1 MSTSTPVAPSPAL
14 DSARDPV
21 LRPPA
26 EDLGPRA
33 VEKLYGGHAEDPA
46 YTGTHP
52 EPRFFSSEEEE
63 DELGGKRMVLN
74 MGPQHPATHG
84 TLRVLLELEGEKIV
98 RADTEIGYLH
108 TGFEKLAE
116 YMTYHQWVTVT
127 DRMNYMSAINNNVGY
142 ALTVEELLQIQVPR
156 RAQVLRVILCEV
168 SRIADH
174 ILCCGLQ
181 GMDMGAFSLMLWSF
195 ERREKI
201 YDIIEAVTGARLT
214 TSYTRIGGLFRDVP
228 SDFADLIRGM
238 LREFPKFLDEFE
250 SMAIGN
256 RIFEDRL
263 RGTGKISAEDAVSW
277 GLTGPILRASG
288 VAYDVRKAQPYSGY
302 ERYQFEVPTQKD
314 GDSWSRLMQRIA
326 EIRQSLRII
335 EQALQDLPDGP
346 VCVENKKMVLP
357 DKAEVFDNIES
368 LIHHFK
374 LIMFGHGVAPPRG
387 AETYL
392 ATEAPNGELGFYV
405 VADGDMIPYKIRVR
419 PPSIYNYAIFPRLI
433 RGVLVSDAVA
443 VLSSLNVIAGELD
456 R

>member
-1 MSTSTPVAPSPAL
+1 MTARAATTEPAAKDAAAAPKDLSPLEL
-14 DSARDPV
+14 DELHRVRAQDPTYEG
-21 LRPPA
+21 L
-26 EDLGPRA
+26 
-33 VEKLYGGHAEDPA
+33 
-46 YTGTHP
+46 HP
-52 EPRFFSSEEEE
+52 EPRFFLTDESE
-63 DELGGKRMVLN
+63 DELGGTHMVLN

-84 TLRVLLELEGEKIV
+84 TLRVLLQLEGERIAS
-98 RADTEIGYLH
+98 ADTEIGYLH

-142 ALTVEELLQIQVPR
+142 ALAVEDLLQIEVPR

-228 SDFADLIRGM
+228 SDFRELM
-238 LREFPKFLDEFE
+238 TTFLRDFPRFVDEFE
-250 SMAIGN
+250 KMAIDN

-263 RGTGKISAEDAVSW
+263 RGTGKISGPDAVAW

-288 VAYDVRKAQPYSGY
+288 VPYDVRKTAPYSGY
-302 ERYQFEVPTQKD
+302 DRYDFSVPTQAD
-314 GDSWSRLMQRIA
+314 GDSWARLMQRLA

-335 EQALQDLPDGP
+335 AQALDDLPEGP
-346 VCVENKKMVLP
+346 IICESKKIALP
-357 DKAEVFDNIES
+357 EKVDVFDNIES

-374 LIMFGHGVAPPRG
+374 LIMFGHGISPPRG
-387 AETYL
+387 AETYF
-392 ATEAPNGELGFYV
+392 ATEAPNGELGYYI

-419 PPSIYNYAIFPRLI
+419 PPSIYNYAIYTELI
-433 RGVLVSDAVA
+433 RGALVSDAVA

>member
-1 MSTSTPVAPSPAL
+1 MSTTRAPAAAANLSP
-14 DSARDPV
+14 R
-21 LRPPA
+21 
-26 EDLGPRA
+26 E
-33 VEKLYGGHAEDPA
+33 VEKLQSQRAQDPNYKGEPA
-46 YTGTHP
+46 
-52 EPRFFSSEEEE
+52 EPRFFLSEQDE

-84 TLRVLLELEGEKIV
+84 TLRVMLELEGEKIV
-98 RADTEIGYLH
+98 NADTEIGYLH

-142 ALTVEELLQIQVPR
+142 ALTVEELLKIEVPR

-168 SRIADH
+168 SRLADH

-228 SDFADLIRGM
+228 ADFPALIKN
-238 LREFPKFLDEFE
+238 LLDEFPRFLDEFE

-256 RIFEDRL
+256 RILEDRL
-263 RGTGKISAEDAVSW
+263 RGTGRISGEDAISW
-277 GLTGPILRASG
+277 GLTGPVLRASG
-288 VAYDVRKAQPYSGY
+288 VAYDVRKAQPYLGY
-302 ERYQFEVPTQKD
+302 DRYRFEVPTQTD
-314 GDSWSRLMQRIA
+314 GDSWARMMQRLAECRESLKIIA
-326 EIRQSLRII
+326 
-335 EQALQDLPDGP
+335 QALEDLPEGP
-346 VCVENKKMVLP
+346 VTVDNKKLVLP
-357 DKAEVFDNIES
+357 DKAEVFNNIES

-387 AETYL
+387 AETYF

-419 PPSIYNYAIFPRLI
+419 PPSIYNYAIFPQLI
-433 RGVLVSDAVA
+433 RGSLVSDAVA
-443 VLSSLNVIAGELD
+443 VLSSLNIIAGELD

>member
-1 MSTSTPVAPSPAL
+1 MSASTQVISNQGAGTEGSPASL
-14 DSARDPV
+14 Q
-21 LRPPA
+21 
-26 EDLGPRA
+26 DLSPRQ
-33 VEKLYGGHAEDPA
+33 VEKLQQVLAEDPT
-46 YTGTHP
+46 YVGVKS
-52 EPRFFSSEEEE
+52 EPRFFTSEEEE
-63 DELGGKRMVLN
+63 DEFGGKRMVLN

-84 TLRVLLELEGEKIV
+84 TLRVMLQLEGERILH
-98 RADTEIGYLH
+98 ADTEIGYLH

-142 ALTVEELLQIQVPR
+142 ALAVEEMLQIQVPR

-174 ILCCGLQ
+174 ILCSGLQ

-228 SDFADLIRGM
+228 ADFADMMRSF
-238 LREFPKFLDEFE
+238 LREFPTFVDEFE
-250 SMAIGN
+250 GMVMEN

-263 RGTGKISAEDAVSW
+263 KGTGKISAADAVSW
-277 GLTGPILRASG
+277 GLSGPILRASG
-288 VAYDVRKAQPYSGY
+288 VPYDVRKARPYLGY
-302 ERYQFEVPTQKD
+302 DRYDFTAPTQSE
-314 GDSWSRLMQRIA
+314 GDSWARLMQRIA

-335 EQALQDLPDGP
+335 EQALEDLPDGP
-346 VCVENKKMVLP
+346 VCVENKKLVLP
-357 DKAEVFDNIES
+357 EKAEVFDNIES

-374 LIMFGHGVAPPRG
+374 LIMFGHGIAPPRS
-387 AETYL
+387 AETYF
-392 ATEAPNGELGFYV
+392 ATEAPNGELGFYI

-419 PPSIYNYAIFPRLI
+419 PPSIYNYAIFPTLI
-433 RGVLVSDAVA
+433 RGALVSDAVA

>member
-1 MSTSTPVAPSPAL
+1 MTAAKTTQT
-14 DSARDPV
+14 
-21 LRPPA
+21 PA
-26 EDLGPRA
+26 EAAGSANLSPRE
-33 VEKLYGGHAEDPA
+33 VEKLYKTQAQDPA
-46 YTGTHP
+46 YTGAP
-52 EPRFFSSEEEE
+52 AEPRFFLSEEAE

-142 ALTVEELLQIQVPR
+142 ALAVEELLQVEVPR

-168 SRIADH
+168 SRLADH

-201 YDIIEAVTGARLT
+201 YDIIEAVCGARLT
-214 TSYTRIGGLFRDVP
+214 TSYTRIGGIFRDVP
-228 SDFADLIRGM
+228 EDFPQLIKK
-238 LREFPKFLDEFE
+238 LLEEFPRFLDEFE
-250 SMAIGN
+250 EMAIGN
-256 RIFEDRL
+256 RILEDRL
-263 RGTGKISAEDAVSW
+263 RGTGRIPPQDAVSW

-288 VAYDVRKAQPYSGY
+288 VPYDVRKARPYLGY
-302 ERYQFEVPTQKD
+302 DRYEFDVPTQAD
-314 GDSWSRLMQRIA
+314 GDSWARLMQRLA
-326 EIRQSLRII
+326 ECRQSLRII
-335 EQALQDLPDGP
+335 EQALADLPDGP
-346 VCVENKKMVLP
+346 VCVENKKIALP

-374 LIMFGHGVAPPRG
+374 LIMFGHGTAPPRG
-387 AETYL
+387 AETYY
-392 ATEAPNGELGFYV
+392 ATEAPNGELGFYI

-419 PPSIYNYAIFPRLI
+419 PPSIYNYAIFTKLI
-433 RGVLVSDAVA
+433 CGGLVSDAVA